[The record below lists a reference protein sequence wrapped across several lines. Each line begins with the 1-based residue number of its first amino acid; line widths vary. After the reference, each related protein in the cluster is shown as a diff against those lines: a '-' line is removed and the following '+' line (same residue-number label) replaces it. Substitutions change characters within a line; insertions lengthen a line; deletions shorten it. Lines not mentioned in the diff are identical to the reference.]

1 MVAGAAVHGVARLNV
16 GAAVVDA
23 AAAAVVKT
31 DGMRS

>member
-1 MVAGAAVHGVARLNV
+1 MVADAAVHGAAQSSV

-23 AAAAVVKT
+23 AVEAVVKT